1 MTQEFKPIDF
11 DSLGSQQK
19 KEMPEGQESSTFD
32 LNDDGSV
39 GFGDI
44 LTGLGDVVAA
54 PFRGVLDAGQG
65 LIDTADMVT
74 NWVGIDIPDTD
85 INFLGDSKTMV
96 GRGAQ
101 GLTNF
106 LAGFVPIA
114 GQISKGAKGAQFLSK
129 AAQAAKTTKK
139 GAAAVSVG
147 RGAVAGGI
155 TDFAVMDAEMGNL
168 STMIQDTPALQGLQ
182 NPITEY
188 LAHDG
193 DDSELEKRI
202 KNVMEGAGLG
212 IFFDGMIESVK
223 AIRAGQRVRRAGGTP
238 EEAAAARDAE
248 IKPKPEA
255 EPKPDADPESKP
267 VVDADDLEGRKPGAR
282 GEKYFEENLDRV
294 SDDRGVRQLV
304 KNVVDDAREA
314 GEVAPAERKSHAE
327 MYSEAADDLDE
338 LDQMMGESSG
348 RLKEALAEEGE
359 KAVSGIQR
367 VRRLRLLQKRASDKA
382 VEAARAV
389 DAETSPGTEKLRA
402 FVEARQKLQSVTIAG
417 IEVKRALAREL
428 SGLAYSVDDLP
439 EVPHITPKLDD
450 GVDDALDEVFAEAG
464 GGSTEKGLNKIKQE
478 AARIVALADTS
489 GDTAVVGAV
498 RKTPGIGKMTMS
510 VWVNFLLSGPKTQLV
525 NALSGALATSFRPAE
540 KAAGKLFTGDKSG
553 AMAQL
558 SQYNYILQHAG
569 AAARL
574 AKQSLFDNKPILLR
588 GGKVSEVLDA
598 SGQEASA
605 VMAAKYGALGTAL
618 GAPTRVLQSVDEFFK
633 QLNYRSQVMA
643 DLQATAA
650 QKGYD
655 DNWVRESA
663 EKMFSQDE
671 MFTKDSIR
679 RQAARTAKEEGLE
692 PGTKEF
698 NTFVRRFYGEMY
710 DQELVQIANQGKRA
724 AEDVT
729 FTRELGE
736 KGQGNIIKLAKK
748 LQDVKGSSAV
758 GTVLLPFVRTP
769 AQLVEFFH
777 RRSLGLVSEALTGNV
792 ADANRGLGAQFQ
804 RLREGSIKELAGAT
818 KEQRADFYG
827 RLAAGSTLYGSI
839 YAAASMDM
847 ITGSGPKDV
856 NQRRLLEQ
864 SGWQPYSIKFGD
876 TYYSYRRFDPFSSF
890 IQVIADLQDHVR
902 YNTRFKGE
910 DEVEADMIEQFYTG
924 MTFVTANLI
933 RNKSFFAGASAFA
946 DALGDPTGN
955 AFLTLG
961 RQLTGSIIPAIVAQT
976 NQEYFDNEL
985 REPRGFL
992 DAIRRRTPGL
1002 SDELPPRRDL
1012 FGKPLTV
1019 AETITSPLIPGPLE
1033 VKTTS
1038 RSAVRRELAELG
1050 ARFQNPRKM
1059 RGDLDLTQYKM
1070 GKYDAY
1076 DRFQVLVGE
1085 IRLGGKTMEQ
1095 QMSRLIQRSQY
1106 RRMGRESKLKQLD
1119 KILRQYRTAA
1129 WWQLVKENPQIKRDL
1144 RTDDQNDARDMRGQP
1159 KLPLSYQ

>member
-1 MTQEFKPIDF
+1 
-11 DSLGSQQK
+11 
-19 KEMPEGQESSTFD
+19 
-32 LNDDGSV
+32 
-39 GFGDI
+39 
-44 LTGLGDVVAA
+44 
-54 PFRGVLDAGQG
+54 
-65 LIDTADMVT
+65 
-74 NWVGIDIPDTD
+74 
-85 INFLGDSKTMV
+85 
-96 GRGAQ
+96 
-101 GLTNF
+101 
-106 LAGFVPIA
+106 
-114 GQISKGAKGAQFLSK
+114 
-129 AAQAAKTTKK
+129 
-139 GAAAVSVG
+139 
-147 RGAVAGGI
+147 
-155 TDFAVMDAEMGNL
+155 
-168 STMIQDTPALQGLQ
+168 
-182 NPITEY
+182 
-188 LAHDG
+188 
-193 DDSELEKRI
+193 
-202 KNVMEGAGLG
+202 
-212 IFFDGMIESVK
+212 
-223 AIRAGQRVRRAGGTP
+223 
-238 EEAAAARDAE
+238 
-248 IKPKPEA
+248 
-255 EPKPDADPESKP
+255 
-267 VVDADDLEGRKPGAR
+267 DDLEGRKPGAR

-314 GEVAPAERKSHAE
+314 GEVGPAERKSHAE

-348 RLKEALAEEGE
+348 RLKEALADEGE

-389 DAETSPGTEKLRA
+389 DAETAPGMEKLRA

-464 GGSTEKGLNKIKQE
+464 GGDITRGVDKIKEE
-478 AARIVALADTS
+478 AARIVAIADTS

-498 RKTPGIGKMTMS
+498 RKTPGIGKMTMA
-510 VWVNFLLSGPKTQLV
+510 VWVNGLLSGPKTQLV

-540 KAAGKLFTGDKSG
+540 KAAGRFFTGDVSG
-553 AMAQL
+553 SMSQL
-558 SQYNYILQHAG
+558 AQYNYILQHAG
-569 AAARL
+569 AATRL
-574 AKQSLFDNKPILLR
+574 AAKSFVDNKPILLK

-605 VMAAKYGALGTAL
+605 VMAAKYGALGIL
-618 GAPTRVLQSVDEFFK
+618 GKAVTSPTRVLQTVDEFFK
-633 QLNYRSQVMA
+633 QLNYRSQVMV
-643 DLQATAA
+643 DLKTTAA

-679 RQAARTAKEEGLE
+679 RQAVKAAYDEGLD
-692 PGTKEF
+692 PKTREF

-710 DQELVQIANQGKRA
+710 DKELVQIANQGKRA

-729 FTRELGE
+729 FTRELSE
-736 KGQGNIIKLAKK
+736 EGQGTIIKLAKV
-748 LQDVKGSSAV
+748 LQDSKLKMERIGLGQT

-777 RRSLGLVSEALTGNV
+777 RRSLGLVSEALRGNV

-818 KEQRADFYG
+818 KEQRADFMG
-827 RLAAGSTLYGSI
+827 RVAAGSTLYGSI

-847 ITGSGPKDV
+847 LTGSGPKDV

-961 RQLTGSIIPAIVAQT
+961 RQLTGSIIPAFVAQT
-976 NQEYFDNEL
+976 NQEYLDNEL

-992 DAIRRRTPGL
+992 DAIKRRTYGL
-1002 SDELPPRRDL
+1002 SDDLPPRRDL
-1012 FGKPLTV
+1012 FGKPL
-1019 AETITSPLIPGPLE
+1019 
-1033 VKTTS
+1033 
-1038 RSAVRRELAELG
+1038 
-1050 ARFQNPRKM
+1050 
-1059 RGDLDLTQYKM
+1059 
-1070 GKYDAY
+1070 
-1076 DRFQVLVGE
+1076 
-1085 IRLGGKTMEQ
+1085 
-1095 QMSRLIQRSQY
+1095 
-1106 RRMGRESKLKQLD
+1106 
-1119 KILRQYRTAA
+1119 
-1129 WWQLVKENPQIKRDL
+1129 
-1144 RTDDQNDARDMRGQP
+1144 
-1159 KLPLSYQ
+1159 